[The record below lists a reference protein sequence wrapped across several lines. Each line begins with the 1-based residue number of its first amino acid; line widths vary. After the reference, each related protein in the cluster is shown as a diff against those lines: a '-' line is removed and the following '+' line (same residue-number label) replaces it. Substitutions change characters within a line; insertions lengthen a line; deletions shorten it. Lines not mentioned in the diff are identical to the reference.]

1 MANPIEPPIHSK
13 GDLVHAATKAGLSAI
28 PVLGGP
34 AAEFF
39 QLVIQPPLERR
50 RVEWMAA
57 IGEKL
62 QKLEDEGLKLEQ
74 LTENEEFITAACMH
88 RILLYERISKKS

>member
-1 MANPIEPPIHSK
+1 
-13 GDLVHAATKAGLSAI
+13 
-28 PVLGGP
+28 
-34 AAEFF
+34 
-39 QLVIQPPLERR
+39 
-50 RVEWMAA
+50 MAA